1 MKSAGLFSGTAVAA
15 ATILAT
21 ALSAPAQAATTRST
35 TRSDAVSS
43 QCGPASFDAAT
54 VTSITSGTAGT
65 LTLVVTGTKT
75 STNVTIDLVPVIY
88 IQQPVYW
95 EIDVIGCTSGIGL
108 PVLTP
113 YTAKLDV
120 TNTVGKLGIEVVG
133 SNKSV
138 LIPVVPALGG

>member
-1 MKSAGLFSGTAVAA
+1 MKPVSLFSGTAIAA
-15 ATILAT
+15 AAVLAT
-21 ALSAPAQAATTRST
+21 TLAAPAHAATASST
-35 TRSDAVSS
+35 TRADAVSG
-43 QCGPASFDAAT
+43 QCAPASFDSAA
-54 VTSITSGTAGT
+54 VTSISSGTAGT

-75 STNVTIDLVPVIY
+75 STNVTINLVPVIY

-120 TNTVGKLGIEVVG
+120 TNTVGKVGIEVVG
-133 SNKSV
+133 SNKSE
-138 LIPVVPALGG
+138 LIPVFPTASE